1 MKDEGSNLN
10 IMIDV
15 LKLVISCNIL
25 DVEENFQNTCF
36 GLLSLKF
43 VNMKLLKRMCE
54 CV

>member
-1 MKDEGSNLN
+1 VKNEGSNLN

-15 LKLVISCNIL
+15 LKLIISCNIL
-25 DVEENFQNTCF
+25 DVEENFENTCF

-43 VNMKLLKRMCE
+43 VNMKSLKRMCE